1 VTDLTTLAA
10 AKLYSGI
17 TTTADDALLQS
28 LVTAYSQWVRSYCS
42 RDFTVA
48 NYEIWRDGRCSRF
61 ILLPQYPVTA
71 IALLEVDGK
80 AIAAQS
86 SFGQPGYRFNAPS
99 GNPATDTP
107 AQLVLDGYE
116 FTWGLQNIHV
126 QFTAGYATVPADI
139 AQAVNELVG
148 LRYALRDKQGWT
160 SKSLA
165 GEVVSL
171 STRDMPASVATILNQ
186 YSRKVPL

>member
-1 VTDLTTLAA
+1 MTDLTTLAA

-17 TTTADDALLQS
+17 ATTADDAMLQS
-28 LVTAYSQWVRSYCS
+28 LVTAYSQWVRSVCS
-42 RDFTVA
+42 RDFTA
-48 NYEIWRDGRCSRF
+48 DNYEIWRDGRNSRSM
-61 ILLPQYPVTA
+61 LLPQYPV
-71 IALLEVDGK
+71 LNVSVVEVDGK
-80 AIAAQS
+80 SIAPQS
-86 SFGQPGYRFNAPS
+86 AFGQPGFRF
-99 GNPATDTP
+99 TDT
-107 AQLVLDGYE
+107 QLILDGYC
-116 FTWGLQNIHV
+116 FTWGSQNVHI
-126 QFTAGYATVPADI
+126 FFSAGYLTVPADI

-148 LRYALRDKQGWT
+148 LRYALRDKQGWN